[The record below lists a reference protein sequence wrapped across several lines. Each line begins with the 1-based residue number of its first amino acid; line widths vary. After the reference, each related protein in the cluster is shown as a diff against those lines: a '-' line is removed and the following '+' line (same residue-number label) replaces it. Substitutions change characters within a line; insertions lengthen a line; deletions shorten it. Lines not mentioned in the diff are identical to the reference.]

1 MEFFNPNF
9 WVPMVRSADPAEFW
23 FWNVLLMLASA
34 GGFYAAFRFFKRARI
49 IEDTPTSKVRS
60 AAQGYV
66 ELIGIGR
73 MMEGD
78 AIQAPLTN
86 KPCTWWAYKIEE
98 KIRSYSRRGGS
109 RTRWSTIDKRVSHS
123 IFILQDDTGK
133 CVVDP
138 ERAEVTHSMEDVWYG
153 NTAQPENGPG
163 AGSVFGGRYRYTE
176 HRMHDGDPLYAIGFF
191 ETKRPIETFNKSHE
205 MTALLS
211 KWKRDKKWM
220 LQYFDKNQDGEIDM
234 EEWEKARTAARKI
247 VNAKAQEKALDPG
260 INIMM
265 RPPDGRPYILSV
277 LPQESMARR
286 LRWMAAGGLAAFFLC
301 GIAAVIL
308 TNAWFMKGASGP
320 M

>member
-1 MEFFNPNF
+1 
-9 WVPMVRSADPAEFW
+9 
-23 FWNVLLMLASA
+23 
-34 GGFYAAFRFFKRARI
+34 
-49 IEDTPTSKVRS
+49 
-60 AAQGYV
+60 
-66 ELIGIGR
+66 
-73 MMEGD
+73 
-78 AIQAPLTN
+78 
-86 KPCTWWAYKIEE
+86 
-98 KIRSYSRRGGS
+98 
-109 RTRWSTIDKRVSHS
+109 
-123 IFILQDDTGK
+123 
-133 CVVDP
+133 
-138 ERAEVTHSMEDVWYG
+138 
-153 NTAQPENGPG
+153 
-163 AGSVFGGRYRYTE
+163 
-176 HRMHDGDPLYAIGFF
+176 
-191 ETKRPIETFNKSHE
+191 
-205 MTALLS
+205 
-211 KWKRDKKWM
+211 M